1 MISFR
6 EESSTGANLSSRS
19 NIVAVGSFSQSAS
32 EFTSSTI
39 EGPGSKGNDMLKMTR
54 KDKRERFKQ
63 KHFGSDG
70 TTSDPQSEK
79 GIESPGSSSNSTVG
93 KDGGYRGGAEGNV
106 KNIKDVEKGGSQ
118 SERKNKDGEGGGG
131 SKDGGGG
138 GRGGGGGS
146 GSRGKRGSKNSS
158 TSGASDQQPLNEG
171 TSNPNPNTIPNPNH
185 TAKDEGRHRNRGGG
199 GGKGG
204 DKGQGQGQDET
215 SILKPIHMKIMK
227 RADANA
233 PSPIK
238 HNEN

>member
-39 EGPGSKGNDMLKMTR
+39 EVPGSKGNDMLKMTR

-106 KNIKDVEKGGSQ
+106 KNVKDVEKGGSQ

-131 SKDGGGG
+131 SKD